1 MYDPYR
7 NLINEL
13 FPNDHFHIV
22 VQAYMVLKTTYC
34 EGTHE
39 YRALKR
45 YAKLIM
51 TSNEKLDFTHYY
63 PRINFKHAWLS
74 SPEVVEQLLR
84 MSDDLRIAY
93 EYYQDVLYII
103 SQHDVKELDRL
114 LEENIHDLPIALTKH

>member
-1 MYDPYR
+1 MKS
-7 NLINEL
+7 LILLTIIQESILN
-13 FPNDHFHIV
+13 
-22 VQAYMVLKTTYC
+22 T
-34 EGTHE
+34 
-39 YRALKR
+39 
-45 YAKLIM
+45 
-51 TSNEKLDFTHYY
+51 
-63 PRINFKHAWLS
+63 